1 MLGTTK
7 IYGCIADPIDHVK
20 APTLFTSIFNKKNID
35 AVMIPIHLNEDNLE
49 NVITSLKLIEN
60 FKGMT
65 VTIPH
70 KKIISKLCDYLEP
83 DAKFTGA
90 VNWIKFDKDR
100 KLIGNNFDGQGFI
113 NGFIGQNYSLKNK
126 SVCLFGA
133 GGAAV
138 SIGCSLAS
146 EQIKSLKL
154 INRDINKAIHLK
166 NKIKAK
172 YDSLKV
178 EVYPENDYSLADSD
192 IIINA
197 TSLGLKT
204 TDKLPFDITRSST
217 NAVIA
222 DIIMQPEE
230 TELLK
235 HAKSLGRS
243 VHYGKYMIESQIDLV
258 GDFLK
263 FGKL

>member
-7 IYGCIADPIDHVK
+7 IYGCLADPIDHVR
-20 APTLFTSIFNKKNID
+20 APSIFTSIFQDKQKD
-35 AVMIPIHLNEDNLE
+35 AVMIPIHVNADNLE
-49 NVITSLKLIEN
+49 NVVISLKSIKN
-60 FKGMT
+60 FEGM
-65 VTIPH
+65 TIPH
-70 KKIISKLCDYLEP
+70 KTDIAKLCDYLEP

-90 VNWIKFDKDR
+90 VNWIKFDNDR
-100 KLIGNNFDGQGFI
+100 KLIGNNFDGQGFV
-113 NGFIGQNYSLKNK
+113 NGLIGQNFTLKNK

-138 SIGCSLAS
+138 SIGCSLAN

-154 INRDINKAIHLK
+154 INRDINKAINLK
-166 NKIKAK
+166 KKINAK
-172 YDSLKV
+172 SNLLKV
-178 EVYPENDYSLADSD
+178 EIFPENEYSLTGSD

-197 TSLGLKT
+197 TSLGLKK
-204 TDKLPFDITRSST
+204 TDKLPFDVTNSSL
-217 NAVIA
+217 NSVIV

-243 VHYGKYMIESQIDLV
+243 IHYGKYMIESQIDLV
-258 GDFLK
+258 NDFLK
-263 FGKL
+263 IW

>member
-7 IYGCIADPIDHVK
+7 IYGCLADPIDHVK
-20 APTLFTSIFNKKNID
+20 APSIFTSIFKSKKID
-35 AVMIPIHLNEDNLE
+35 AVMIPIHVNSDDLE
-49 NVITSLKLIEN
+49 NVVNSLKLIKN
-60 FKGMT
+60 FEAMT
-65 VTIPH
+65 ITIPH
-70 KKIISKLCDYLEP
+70 KTDIAKLCDILEP

-90 VNWIKFDKDR
+90 VNWIKFDKNR
-100 KLIGNNFDGQGFI
+100 KLTGNNFDGQGFV

-138 SIGCSLAS
+138 SIGCSLAN
-146 EQIKSLKL
+146 EQIKSLML
-154 INRDINKAIHLK
+154 INRDINKAIRLK

-172 YDSLKV
+172 SNLLKV
-178 EVYPENDYSLADSD
+178 EVFPESDYSLACSD

-197 TSLGLKT
+197 TSLGLKK
-204 TDKLPFDITRSST
+204 TDKLPFDVANSPINS
-217 NAVIA
+217 VIA

-235 HAKSLGRS
+235 NAKSLGRTI
-243 VHYGKYMIESQIDLV
+243 HYGKYMIDSQIDLV
-258 GDFLK
+258 NDFLK
-263 FGKL
+263 IW